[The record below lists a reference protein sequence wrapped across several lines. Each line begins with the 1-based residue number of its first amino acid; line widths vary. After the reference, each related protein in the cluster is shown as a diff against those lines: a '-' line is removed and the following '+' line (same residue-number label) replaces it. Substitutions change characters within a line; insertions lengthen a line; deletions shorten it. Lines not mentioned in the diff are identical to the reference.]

1 MEGDWFHRMT
11 YSRGMAGN
19 LKVLVKRHLTT
30 LAKNPESELYKA
42 AQKVLETPK
51 LSLIQFDDTVTRI
64 GGGPSPPFPFASAR
78 DYYRWASSHK
88 LLPQIRVPFLALN
101 SADDPIVKD
110 LPTDAG
116 PSALG
121 PWVTFCVTEG
131 GGHLGWFEKGPGFF
145 TLQRWMSRPV
155 VEWLR
160 AVGEDVAVEV
170 RGRAFREVNG
180 FVMEVGRDD
189 IGYKEIEGGGHVV
202 GVGGEEGL
210 LAGL

>member
-1 MEGDWFHRMT
+1 
-11 YSRGMAGN
+11 MAGN

-170 RGRAFREVNG
+170 RGRALREVNG